1 MSLNEVGGTMLKRSD
16 IENYQLAQQ
25 QLYKRQLKN
34 IDGFSS
40 SERSNIPYSYAIKEI
55 YIKQDENS
63 SHTEQLQ
70 QSAEALAKALF
81 HVRGRTILTM
91 IGKGNGQISLTI
103 ANTQSDDQVT
113 SLTSTFLGSLNIE
126 KQLEQSQKWSK
137 YAAIT
142 YTPALDSEEAHPYI
156 SVLDSFLKANAYKPF
171 EIKMVIQPTNTDE
184 TLLKL
189 SSMYEEAYPLQ
200 KVQISHST
208 SESIQIQEG
217 ENNANTESAILF
229 SRNNSTNKST
239 TESNDTSSDESF
251 EYASYAVEKYC
262 EQLQFLTDRQLL
274 ASSIGQFQVAIY
286 VGANDDSVLTN
297 LQNNIQQS
305 SFEKEYGESAKLLV
319 HPMIQTYFEQ
329 AAFPSDQNDL
339 SVFLGYSSPLTN
351 VLTSKELARLIQLP
365 SESYDGY
372 EVKQQ
377 NDFEVSSL
385 PIEEKDVQWQ
395 MGRQYVRN
403 VLSQTDVIY
412 PYKNLRQHCLISGI
426 TGSGKTNTVMSLL
439 KQSPVPFL
447 IIEPTKQE
455 YRHLLSVNDE
465 IKLYTPGNERLS
477 PIRLNPF
484 YFPDGISVMSHIDS
498 LKAVFMSAFSM
509 YASMPNILEQCLY
522 SIYQKV
528 GWDLNASINVFATE
542 GLTNEHFPTLT
553 HLYEEIDEYLD
564 NSGYA
569 EEQKSN
575 IRAAL
580 LTRIKSLMTGSKG
593 KLLNTKETMDFSILL
608 QSKTVIEL
616 EEIADEDDK
625 ALIMGLF
632 FIRLSEQFKIEAEL
646 TLDAEL
652 KHFTIIEEA
661 HRLFKNHNESQNPE
675 IANTKG
681 KAVEFFC
688 NILSEIRSKGEG
700 IIIVDQVPTKLAP
713 DAIKNTDTKIIHRL
727 VSQDDAEYV
736 AQALAISKQE
746 DLLFLSQLKRGEA
759 LFFTSGMYKAG
770 HVLMNPAKE
779 QLSYVSSDLLRES
792 VLTYNTFV
800 QNEEYHHPIA
810 EYLLSQN
817 DRLVEY
823 MLNQFRKIYHNA
835 LYGNTNR
842 LNEIVHMFTNE
853 LLKYTVKFGY
863 NIPVQQRDS
872 FLVSLS
878 QGLLTRYLEEKVYF
892 ANYNNVKEEIKYYI
906 QILLTNLNYSWSP
919 QELEVFDQQ
928 RNNRIYPLLH
938 IAIENVLFNEPKFSW
953 MATTR
958 QVIDG
963 EVIYLSKFVELS
975 GFTDVINPD
984 IEAIENAKNM
994 YEKTKEVLANEF
1006 LEWHWNKQTKALIL
1020 RTIAHIF
1027 GHNQKPLLQQIEI
1040 WMERDAMAWRS
1051 SLQLQLH

>member
-1 MSLNEVGGTMLKRSD
+1 MLKRSD
-16 IENYQLAQQ
+16 IEKFQLAQQ
-25 QLYKRQLKN
+25 QLYKRQSKS
-34 IDGFSS
+34 IDGFI
-40 SERSNIPYSYAIKEI
+40 SERSIVPHSYVIKEI
-55 YIKQDENS
+55 FRDQDEDTS
-63 SHTEQLQ
+63 LTEQLQ
-70 QSAEALAKALF
+70 ESSEALAKALYKV
-81 HVRGRTILTM
+81 HGRTIFTI
-91 IGKGNGQISLTI
+91 IGKGNGQISLAV

-113 SLTSTFLGSLNIE
+113 SLKSTFLGSIHLE
-126 KQLEQSQKWSK
+126 KQAIQQNSWNR

-142 YTPALDSEEAHPYI
+142 YTPALNDEEKESYI
-156 SVLDSFLKANAYKPF
+156 SVLDSFLKANANKQF
-171 EIKMVIQPTNTDE
+171 EIKMVIQPTNIDD
-184 TLLKL
+184 TLLTL

-200 KVQISHST
+200 KVQKSNST

-217 ENNANTESAILF
+217 ENTANTESAILV

-239 TESNDTSSDESF
+239 TESKDSSSDESL
-251 EYASYAVEKYC
+251 EYASYAIEKYC
-262 EQLQFLTDRQLL
+262 EQLQFLIDRQLL
-274 ASSIGQFQVAIY
+274 ANSIGQFQVAVYI
-286 VGANDDSVLTN
+286 GANDDTVVKN
-297 LQNNIQQS
+297 LQNSIQQS
-305 SFEKEYGESAKLLV
+305 SFEQAYGEPAKLHY
-319 HPMIQTYFEQ
+319 HPNIKNYFEQ

-339 SVFLGYSSPLTN
+339 SVFLGYASSLTN
-351 VLTSKELARLIQLP
+351 VLTSKEVARLIQLP
-365 SESYDGY
+365 SQSYDGY

-377 NDFEVSSL
+377 NDFEVSTL
-385 PIEEKDVQWQ
+385 QYETTDAQWQ
-395 MGRQYVRN
+395 MGKQFVRN
-403 VLSQTDVIY
+403 VLSNTDVIY

-439 KQSPVPFL
+439 KHSPVPFL

-455 YRHLLSVNDE
+455 YRHLLSIDDE
-465 IKLYTPGNERLS
+465 IKVYTPGNERLS

-484 YFPDGISVMSHIDS
+484 YFPPGISVMSHIDS

-542 GLTNEHFPTLT
+542 ELTYEHFPTLT
-553 HLYEEIDEYLD
+553 LLYEEIDDYLN

-593 KLLNTKETMDFSILL
+593 KLLNTKETIDFSELL

-632 FIRLSEQFKIEAEL
+632 FIRLSEQFKIEADL
-646 TLDAEL
+646 ALDAEL

-713 DAIKNTDTKIIHRL
+713 DALKNTDSKIIHRL

-736 AQALAISKQE
+736 AQALAISKE
-746 DLLFLSQLKRGEA
+746 DDLLFLSQLKRGEA

-770 HVLMNPAKE
+770 HVLINPAKE
-779 QLSYVSSDLLRES
+779 ELRYVSFERLRES
-792 VLTYNTFV
+792 VSTYNTFV
-800 QNEEYHHPIA
+800 QNEERIHPIA
-810 EYLLSQN
+810 EYLLHQN

-823 MLNQFRKIYHNA
+823 MLRQFRKFYHNV
-835 LYGNTNR
+835 LYGDTNR
-842 LNEIVHMFTNE
+842 LNHVVKTFTDD

-863 NIPVQQRDS
+863 IIPSQQENE
-872 FLVSLS
+872 FLITLS
-878 QGLLTRYLEEKVYF
+878 KGLLTKYLQEKVYF
-892 ANYNNVKEEIKYYI
+892 TNYNNVKEEVKYYME
-906 QILLTNLNYSWSP
+906 ILLSNLDYTWSP
-919 QELEVFDQQ
+919 KELEAFHMQ
-928 RNNRIYPLLH
+928 RENRIYPLLYV
-938 IAIENVLFNEPKFSW
+938 AIENVLFDESRFKW
-953 MATTR
+953 METTR
-958 QVIDG
+958 KVIDG

-975 GFTDVINPD
+975 GLLDVIHPD
-984 IEAIENAKNM
+984 IEAIKNAKNM
-994 YEKTKEVLANEF
+994 YEKTKEILANEF
-1006 LEWHWNKQTKALIL
+1006 IEWHWNKQTKVLIL
-1020 RTIAHIF
+1020 RTVAHIF
-1027 GHNQKPLLQQIEI
+1027 SNTQKPLLQQIELWI
-1040 WMERDAMAWRS
+1040 ERDAMEWKS
-1051 SLQLQLH
+1051 SQQLLQH